1 MNAPANKCQITLGAN
16 TMLIEREPI
25 ANNVP
30 EVIKYGQITGV
41 YPVSYQAK
49 TNVPAVDQVNWRY
62 RFDSMTI
69 IVICLAD
76 GNSIPI
82 ELQEVTNQA
91 TWNLGTQAAQTNAIN
106 AINAVL

>member
-16 TMLIEREPI
+16 TMSIEREPI

-30 EVIKYGQITGV
+30 EIIAYSQIV
-41 YPVSYQAK
+41 SVAPVQFHSKA
-49 TNVPAVDQVNWRY
+49 NVALVDQVNWRY
-62 RFDSMTI
+62 RFDTMTI
-69 IVICLAD
+69 IVINLAD
-76 GNSIPI
+76 GTHVPI

-91 TWNLGTQAAQTNAIN
+91 TWNLGTQAAQTNAIT